1 MNSKYTNS
9 EISSRKNQ
17 VKVLLE
23 IARADYAAAQ
33 AEKNTDAV
41 EQLGKIID
49 RLVSRYVCLS
59 VA

>member
-1 MNSKYTNS
+1 MNSKYTKS

-33 AEKNTDAV
+33 SEKNTDAV
-41 EQLGKIID
+41 EQIGKIID